1 MRRLIVAWTD
11 GNQEKW
17 RTSQIINKEKYTG
30 LKSNSRDERIL
41 SFLIDEK
48 QESIEFTTFD
58 VFKNDVLLGN
68 FATTMMQCLNG
79 QVKQLQSSIL
89 IE

>member
-11 GNQEKW
+11 GNKEKW

-48 QESIEFTTFD
+48 QE
-58 VFKNDVLLGN
+58 
-68 FATTMMQCLNG
+68 
-79 QVKQLQSSIL
+79 
-89 IE
+89 